1 MGVHRI
7 TSEAAKYYA
16 QREKVV
22 GAGVSLLGEASMN
35 LDKLTK
41 EQLEKLGDLAAKL
54 LPHSPGYAG
63 KMMPIV
69 ARLFWKLA
77 GVGEKEFGFAE
88 LNELEKEIE
97 KLKEELG
104 FNSQQ

>member
-16 QREKVV
+16 TRERVV
-22 GAGVSLLGEASMN
+22 GSGISLLGEASMN
-35 LDKLTK
+35 LDKLSK

-88 LNELEKEIE
+88 LEDLDKEIE
-97 KLKEELG
+97 EIKKDLG
-104 FNSQQ
+104 L

>member
-16 QREKVV
+16 LREKVV
-22 GAGVSLLGEASMN
+22 GNGVSLLGEASMN
-35 LDKLTK
+35 LDRLTK
-41 EQLEKLGDLAAKL
+41 EQFEKLGDLAAKL

-77 GVGEKEFGFAE
+77 EVGEKEFE
-88 LNELEKEIE
+88 LTELEELEKEIE
-97 KLKEELG
+97 KLKKELG
-104 FNSQQ
+104 F